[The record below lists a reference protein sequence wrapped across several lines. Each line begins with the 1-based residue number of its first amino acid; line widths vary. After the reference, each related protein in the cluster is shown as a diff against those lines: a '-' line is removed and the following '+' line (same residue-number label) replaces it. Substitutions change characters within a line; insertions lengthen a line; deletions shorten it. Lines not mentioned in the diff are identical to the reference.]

1 MNKMSLSGSSAGA
14 RRRASR
20 SFYHLS
26 HRFSHNAGLT
36 SIRFATVLGC
46 LFAFALL
53 CMLSI
58 RANAA
63 PLVDGA
69 PHALHVDE
77 SRAVTMPAA
86 RDAVEQLEQ
95 SARDLHSR
103 KETDASV
110 SLALASDDNRH
121 ALGQP
126 LTGARD
132 AAIERQTWLLA
143 LAAPAVVALAGACLS
158 RAALRRA
165 AEKLHHAENEWT
177 RRCDAAEARAQAARA
192 AASAEA
198 SAAAKQERL
207 WLLGAIRLYA
217 EAPLIAVTGLL
228 ESLETAAAPSAQR
241 TQMPVIQSAVRTWSQ
256 TLHDVLDVSP
266 LSSRA
271 FVLDESATN
280 LRDLVD
286 GVIALLSPSAAQ
298 RGVRLR
304 SSIDQTVAERILV
317 DSARLGQLFFHLL
330 NRTVQ
335 AGTHGEIALVVRAE
349 PLNAGSQR
357 IVISVTDTGEK
368 AARAAQ
374 LQLFGP
380 NADEACAGERL
391 GDSDTC
397 VLLCQILAQRMQGEL
412 FIASGADSGTCASF
426 SAPFTVDQ
434 WASSAEPARY
444 AQAPLFALAA
454 QSQEAATSAPSEPFE
469 RRYLDALSE
478 EGIDLHTFL
487 GGWRHSMDDDL
498 KRLSGLNHE
507 RDSEELSSVLHRLS
521 GAVGLVGAH
530 SLMEALRRASTA
542 PLEREPG
549 AIDALKERA
558 RTLAAQ
564 LDTALDPYRSTLR

>member
-1 MNKMSLSGSSAGA
+1 MNKMSLLGSSAGA

-20 SFYHLS
+20 STYTFS
-26 HRFSHNAGLT
+26 HSFSHNAGLT

-69 PHALHVDE
+69 PRALHVDD
-77 SRAVTMPAA
+77 SRAAAVLAA
-86 RDAVEQLEQ
+86 RDAVGQLGQ
-95 SARDLHSR
+95 AARGLHSR
-103 KETDASV
+103 ENAAASA
-110 SLALASDDNRH
+110 SFALASGDSPN

-126 LTGARD
+126 ATGARD

-177 RRCDAAEARAQAARA
+177 RRCDAAEAREQAARV

-207 WLLGAIRLYA
+207 WLLGAMRLYA
-217 EAPLIAVTGLL
+217 EAPLTAVAGLL
-228 ESLETAAAPSAQR
+228 ESVETAATPSAQR
-241 TQMPVIQSAVRTWSQ
+241 AQIPVIQSAVHTWGQ
-256 TLHDVLDVSP
+256 TLRDLLDFSP
-266 LSSRA
+266 LASRA

-280 LRDLVD
+280 LRELVD
-286 GVIALLSPSAAQ
+286 GVIALLSPSATQ
-298 RGVRLR
+298 RGLRLS
-304 SSIDQTVAERILV
+304 SSIDQTVAERILA
-317 DSARLGQLFFHLL
+317 DSARLGQIFFHLL

-335 AGTHGEIALVVRAE
+335 SSTHGEIALVVRAE
-349 PLNAGSQR
+349 PSNSGSQR
-357 IVISVTDTGEK
+357 IVISVTDASEK
-368 AARAAQ
+368 AAHAEQ

-380 NADEACAGERL
+380 SADEASAGERL
-391 GDSDTC
+391 GDADAC
-397 VLLCQILAQRMQGEL
+397 LPLCQILAQRMQGEL
-412 FIASGADSGTCASF
+412 SIASSSDSGTRATF

-434 WASSAEPARY
+434 WGPSAEQARHT
-444 AQAPLFALAA
+444 QAPLFALAA
-454 QSQEAATSAPSEPFE
+454 QSQEAAASTPSEPFE

-498 KRLSGLNHE
+498 KRLSGLSHE
-507 RDSEELSSVLHRLS
+507 RDSEGLSSVLHRLS
-521 GAVGLVGAH
+521 GAVGLVGAR
-530 SLMEALRRASTA
+530 SLMEALQRASTT
-542 PLEREPG
+542 PLEHEAG
-549 AIDALKERA
+549 AIDALMERA
-558 RTLAAQ
+558 KTLVAQ
-564 LDTALDPYRSTLR
+564 LDTAVDLHRSTIR